1 MTVYENMLLLEERVK
16 KAVAY
21 ITRLRTDNEGL
32 KRDIKL
38 ITSHN
43 QELQA
48 YVDNYKE
55 DTERINKSIEASLES
70 LNEVGLDN
78 LDLSIDDLETA
89 EAFSA
94 LGGDAVDAA
103 LDLGDISGLD
113 DLSTGEIQTPD
124 IDL

>member
-113 DLSTGEIQTPD
+113 DLSTDEIQTPD

>member
-103 LDLGDISGLD
+103 LDLGDISDLD
-113 DLSTGEIQTPD
+113 DLSTDEIQTPD

>member
-21 ITRLRTDNEGL
+21 INKLRTDNEDL
-32 KRDIKL
+32 KRNVRL

-43 QELQA
+43 QELQS

-78 LDLSIDDLETA
+78 LELSIDDLETA

-94 LGGDAVDAA
+94 LGGDA
-103 LDLGDISGLD
+103 LDIGDISGLD
-113 DLSTGEIQTPD
+113 DLATDDEIPTPD

>member
-21 ITRLRTDNEGL
+21 INKLRTDNEDL
-32 KRDIKL
+32 KRNVRL

-78 LDLSIDDLETA
+78 LELSIDDLETA

-94 LGGDAVDAA
+94 LGGDA
-103 LDLGDISGLD
+103 LDIGDISGLD
-113 DLSTGEIQTPD
+113 DLATDDEIPTPD

>member
-21 ITRLRTDNEGL
+21 INRLRTDNEGL

-103 LDLGDISGLD
+103 LDLGDISELD
-113 DLSTGEIQTPD
+113 DLSTDEIQTPD

>member
-113 DLSTGEIQTPD
+113 DLSTDEIQTSD

>member
-113 DLSTGEIQTPD
+113 DLSTDKIQTPD

>member
-21 ITRLRTDNEGL
+21 IYKLRADNEDL
-32 KRDIKL
+32 KRNIKL

-43 QELQA
+43 EELQS

-55 DTERINKSIEASLES
+55 DTERINKSIETSLET

-78 LDLSIDDLETA
+78 LDLSLEDLEAA
-89 EAFSA
+89 EQFSA
-94 LGGDAVDAA
+94 IGGDALEVGELEDIGDVE
-103 LDLGDISGLD
+103 DLGELPDVDLD
-113 DLSTGEIQTPD
+113 N
-124 IDL
+124 

>member
-16 KAVAY
+16 KAAAY
-21 ITRLRTDNEGL
+21 MKRLRAENEAL

-43 QELQA
+43 EELQA

-55 DTERINKSIEASLES
+55 DEERIAQSIEASLDS

-78 LDLSIDDLETA
+78 LDLSVDDLEAA
-89 EAFSA
+89 EQFSA
-94 LGGDAVDAA
+94 IGGDVTE
-103 LDLGDISGLD
+103 DLDISD
-113 DLSTGEIQTPD
+113 MED
-124 IDL
+124 IEL

>member
-1 MTVYENMLLLEERVK
+1 MTVYENMLMLEEKVK

-21 ITRLRTDNEGL
+21 INRLRTNNEGL

-38 ITSHN
+38 ITAHN

-94 LGGDAVDAA
+94 LGGDSLDGA
-103 LDLGDISGLD
+103 LDLEGLSNLD
-113 DLSTGEIQTPD
+113 DFPKDEIRTSD
-124 IDL
+124 INL

>member
-55 DTERINKSIEASLES
+55 DTERINNSIEASLES

-113 DLSTGEIQTPD
+113 DLSTDEIQTPD